1 MKRLARIRL
10 LAAGVVFSLLLI
22 TALGFWQYEEPSG
35 RLPTAEELKQPIM
48 VPTSDGTGTAEV
60 QPTMFSEEQMR
71 AVEEGKTVTIK
82 GPGGGYIQI
91 GPPKG
96 PPKTAEEGDK

>member
-1 MKRLARIRL
+1 MQRLTRIRL
-10 LAAGVVFSLLLI
+10 LAAGVVLALSLI
-22 TALGFWQYEEPSG
+22 TAIALSQSKERPG
-35 RLPTAEELKQPIM
+35 RLPTAEEINQPIM
-48 VPTSDGTGTAEV
+48 VPGSDGTGTAEV

-82 GPGGGYIQI
+82 TAGGYIQI